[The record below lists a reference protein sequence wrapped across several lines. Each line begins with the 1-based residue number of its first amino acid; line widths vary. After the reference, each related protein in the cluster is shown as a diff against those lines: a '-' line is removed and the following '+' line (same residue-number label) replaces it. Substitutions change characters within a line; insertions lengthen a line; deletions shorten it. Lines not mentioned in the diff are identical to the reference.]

1 MLAFGRQW
9 FGWRWRLVLKEKNNS
24 LAVSATSGIPHC
36 FNAWSP
42 RWSFRLVSFRLVSFR
57 LVSFFFP
64 GARRTSFLLVNLIV
78 VHSLKDKNR
87 EKERAI
93 CNKTNLSISE
103 IFLFFQAPKFALA
116 LDTVFSQLSVLCKFY
131 KDYKLHAPHG
141 LVQCCCLW
149 KIFSCLL
156 TPNCSRN
163 HVVTYKNCIVSG
175 LSLKFAGNVLV
186 IWVWFN
192 IRKHTNGPLDFFS
205 QPMQPKMKTLV
216 LTYLTSLKRR
226 TKR

>member
-1 MLAFGRQW
+1 MLASGRQW

-42 RWSFRLVSFRLVSFR
+42 RWSFRLVSFRLVSF
-57 LVSFFFP
+57 FFP
-64 GARRTSFLLVNLIV
+64 GTRRTSFLLVNLIV

-93 CNKTNLSISE
+93 CNKTNLLISE

-131 KDYKLHAPHG
+131 KDYKLHAPYG

-149 KIFSCLL
+149 KVFSCLL

>member
-1 MLAFGRQW
+1 MLASGRQW

-24 LAVSATSGIPHC
+24 LAVAATSGIPHC

-42 RWSFRLVSFRLVSFR
+42 WWSFRLVSFFSWGETNQLASGKFNCRP
-57 LVSFFFP
+57 FFQ
-64 GARRTSFLLVNLIV
+64 GQ
-78 VHSLKDKNR
+78 R
-87 EKERAI
+87 EKEKKRKRAI

-131 KDYKLHAPHG
+131 KDYKLHAPYG

-205 QPMQPKMKTLV
+205 QPMQPKMKSLV